1 MGLVGLLDAPGGP
14 SRFPVVDAL
23 RGVHFCVGGG
33 GGGAWRRTPP
43 PRGCDAALEGAP
55 KAQHPVDATCAYYY
69 YRVLTLKVASL
80 PERIRSEHYTSR
92 STSPTLFE
100 CCHVVNVSR

>member
-33 GGGAWRRTPP
+33 GAWRCTPP
-43 PRGCDAALEGAP
+43 PVGVML
-55 KAQHPVDATCAYYY
+55 H
-69 YRVLTLKVASL
+69 
-80 PERIRSEHYTSR
+80 
-92 STSPTLFE
+92 
-100 CCHVVNVSR
+100 